1 MVAGGP
7 LPMAWIFRI
16 EDRSWR
22 QQDKNADMIFGCSEL
37 FGKFPGNDCG
47 NIRKVDMVTVW

>member
-16 EDRSWR
+16 DRSWR